1 MANRH
6 KVLVVEDDENI
17 LRMVSTLLE
26 ANDYQVFKAR
36 KCSEALMMTVSY
48 VPDLIVLDLGL
59 PDADG
64 ISFLNEVRKQFVLP
78 IIVLSARSTETDKVE
93 ALDAGAND
101 YVTKPFSSG
110 EFLARVRSAL
120 RSAKGLL
127 PGRKFEL
134 NGLTIDFDS
143 RKICIHDNQ
152 IHLTQTEYNIVVLLA
167 QNTGKVMTYSQ
178 IIKEVW
184 GYPDDG
190 SIKKLQ
196 VNMANIRRKF
206 GEKPGKGSYI
216 VNELGVGY
224 RMND

>member
-1 MANRH
+1 MI
-6 KVLVVEDDENI
+6 EDEENI
-17 LRMVSTLLE
+17 SRMVSALLE
-26 ANDYQVFKAR
+26 SNGYQVFQAK
-36 KCSEALMMTVSY
+36 KCSEALMMSASY

-64 ISFLNEVRKQFVLP
+64 LHFLKELRKDTVTP
-78 IIVLSARSTETDKVE
+78 VIILSARSTEKDKVD

-101 YVTKPFSSG
+101 YITKPFG
-110 EFLARVRSAL
+110 AAEFLARVRSAL
-120 RSAKGLL
+120 RSVRGHL

-134 NGLTIDFDS
+134 NGLSIDYDS
-143 RKICIHDNQ
+143 RCVFVRDVQ
-152 IHLTQTEYNIVVLLA
+152 VHLTQTEYNIVVFLA
-167 QNTGKVMTYSQ
+167 QNTGKVITYTQ

-184 GYPDDG
+184 GYPDEG

-206 GEKPGKGSYI
+206 GEKPGKSSYI

-224 RMND
+224 RMNG

>member
-1 MANRH
+1 MGSKH
-6 KVLVVEDDENI
+6 KILVVEDDDNI
-17 LRMVSTLLE
+17 SRMVCTLLE
-26 ANDYQVFKAR
+26 TNGYQVFKAK
-36 KCSEALMMTVSY
+36 KCKEAMMMSVSY
-48 VPDLIVLDLGL
+48 IPDLIVLDLGL

-64 ISFLNEVRKQFVLP
+64 VYFLKEVRKQFSFPV
-78 IIVLSARSTETDKVE
+78 IVLSARSTETDKVE

-101 YVTKPFSSG
+101 YITKPFSNA
-110 EFLARVRSAL
+110 EFLARIRSAL
-120 RSAKGLL
+120 RSAKGHL
-127 PGRKFEL
+127 PGKKFEL
-134 NGLTIDFDS
+134 NGLSIDFDS
-143 RKICIHDNQ
+143 RKVCIYDNQ

-190 SIKKLQ
+190 SVKKLQ

>member
-6 KVLVVEDDENI
+6 KLLVVEDDENI
-17 LRMVSTLLE
+17 SRMVCTLFE
-26 ANDYQVFKAR
+26 ANGYQVFHAR
-36 KCSEALMMTVSY
+36 KCKEALMMTVSY
-48 VPDLIVLDLGL
+48 MPDLIVLDLGL

-64 ISFLNEVRKQFVLP
+64 ISFLKEVRKQFTLP

-110 EFLARVRSAL
+110 EFLARIRSAL

-143 RKICIHDNQ
+143 RKVCIHDNQ

>member
-1 MANRH
+1 MGSRH
-6 KVLVVEDDENI
+6 KILVVEDDENI
-17 LRMVSTLLE
+17 SRVVCTLLE
-26 ANDYQVFKAR
+26 TNGYQVFQAK
-36 KCSEALMMTVSY
+36 KCKEALMMTASY

-64 ISFLNEVRKQFVLP
+64 ITFLKEVRKNFTFP

-93 ALDAGAND
+93 ALDEGAND
-101 YVTKPFSSG
+101 YVTKPFG
-110 EFLARVRSAL
+110 AAEFLARIRSAL
-120 RSAKGLL
+120 RSAKGTL
-127 PGRKFEL
+127 PGKKFEL
-134 NGLTIDFDS
+134 NGLSIDFDS
-143 RKICIHDNQ
+143 RRVFIHGQ
-152 IHLTQTEYNIVVLLA
+152 QVHLTQTEYNIVVLLA

-184 GYPDDG
+184 GFPDNG

-206 GEKPGKGSYI
+206 GEKPGKGSYF